1 MIISIDIGTSY
12 SSVCMK
18 NKEGKAEPVETST
31 GISIYGSK
39 YSLPS
44 AVFVEEDGNILVGQ
58 AAMNSRRRMP
68 QNFRSE
74 FKRDLGQNIPIVL
87 GNRSFLPEELY
98 AEMFRHMAAC
108 AQKSG
113 TGNIE
118 KAFITYPASYGK
130 SKREKIQQAAK
141 NAGLFDTELID
152 EPTAAAMCYGAK
164 GCLKDGDILLVYDF
178 GGGTFDVS
186 VIRYTDG
193 AYEPLAPAM
202 GIEHCG
208 GIDIDR
214 AIYLDMVSKIDSETL
229 KQLSANPTNKMRF
242 EGQLAELAV
251 KIKHHLSVAD
261 YAKEVIP
268 VGFDI
273 LDYELSRGKLNE
285 MIADTIS
292 QTIVCCKNLLDN
304 AGTAVHELSGI
315 LLVGGTSRVPLVS
328 DMVHKFAGSVPVYTN
343 ADPDLAVALGA
354 LEQKRQEKNSRRGGT
369 AAEAQQ
375 EKSKTDASG
384 FETPVHGAD
393 EREAENNETGNFQT
407 EDVDEQYRLGQQYEE
422 KQNYEQAA
430 EWYSRAARN
439 LYTNAAAA
447 DTDME
452 GIFQDRA
459 AGVEEQAAKS
469 RFMNM
474 WGSLAGN
481 ADAKYNYGLTFEAE
495 KNYAK
500 AAESYLAAANQGHAS
515 AQYRLGL
522 MCESGQ
528 GVTQD
533 YVRAAEWYRRAAG
546 REHASACNNLGVLYK
561 EGKGVRQDYAKA
573 VEWYQKAA
581 GKGHAAAQ
589 YNLGVRFYEGLG
601 VKQDYAQAMEYFQ
614 KAVKQGVG
622 YAGYNLGIG
631 YFAGKGVEQDYAKA
645 AEYFAGALAKG
656 CLDAGFY
663 LGVLYEAG
671 RGVEQDYAKA
681 ADYFQMAAQIGNRSA
696 QYQCGILYHNGKGV
710 NRDYI
715 KASEWY
721 RKAIEQEHENTK
733 KHFCMAKYRMGQE
746 YESKEDFEKAA
757 ECYQAAAEQGYASAQ
772 TSLGILYMS
781 GQGVS
786 RDYGKALEWFG
797 KADEQGDAFA
807 KYHLGILYYK
817 GNGTGQDYAKAAEYF
832 QEAANQGDVDA
843 QYHLGMLYKTGQ
855 GVEKDDSAAIGWFA
869 KAAKQGHVAAQYN
882 LGVLYYKGMGV
893 AKDDVRAAGC
903 FEAAAKQGEP
913 EASNHLGLM
922 YETGRGVAQDYNK
935 AAEWY
940 GEAAE
945 LGNANAQYN
954 FALMHYEGV
963 GIGQDYARAAEW
975 FEKAAG
981 QGLAAAQYNLGVMYE
996 TGQEITQDYSKA
1008 AEWYEK
1014 AAMQDNT
1021 DAQMNLASLYADGKG
1036 VEKDLQKA
1044 VYWYQKAQNKEREIV
1059 KRKIS
1064 RVGD

>member
-18 NKEGKAEPVETST
+18 NKEGKSEPVETST

-58 AAMNSRRRMP
+58 AAMNSRKKKP

-98 AEMFRHMAAC
+98 TEMFRHMAAC

-141 NAGLFDTELID
+141 NAGLFDAELID

-164 GCLKDGDILLVYDF
+164 GCLNNGDILLVYDF

-186 VIRYTDG
+186 VIRCTDG

-251 KIKHHLSVAD
+251 KIKHHLSAAE

-268 VGFDI
+268 IGFDI

-354 LEQKRQEKNSRRGGT
+354 LEQ
-369 AAEAQQ
+369 A
-375 EKSKTDASG
+375 
-384 FETPVHGAD
+384 
-393 EREAENNETGNFQT
+393 GNLKI
-407 EDVDEQYRLGQQYEE
+407 EDVDEQYRIGLQYEE

-430 EWYSRAARN
+430 EWYSKAARN
-439 LYTNAAAA
+439 LYTNAAVA
-447 DTDME
+447 DTDRE
-452 GIFQDRA
+452 GIFSDQE
-459 AGVEEQAAKS
+459 AGAEEQAVAS
-469 RFMNM
+469 RFMSMLGN
-474 WGSLAGN
+474 LTGN
-481 ADAKYNYGLTFEAE
+481 ADSQFKYGLTFEAE
-495 KNYAK
+495 KNYER
-500 AAESYLAAANQGHAS
+500 AAESYLAAANQGNKA

-528 GVTQD
+528 GVTQN
-533 YVRAAEWYRRAAG
+533 YVRAAEWYRRAAKQG
-546 REHASACNNLGVLYK
+546 HASACNNLGVLYK

-573 VEWYQKAA
+573 AEWYQKAA
-581 GKGHAAAQ
+581 DKGLDVAQ
-589 YNLGVRFYEGLG
+589 YNLGVRYYEGQG

-614 KAVKQGVG
+614 KAAERGVG
-622 YAGYNLGIG
+622 RAGYNLGIG
-631 YFAGKGVEQDYAKA
+631 CYAGKGIEQDYGKA
-645 AEYFAGALAKG
+645 AEYFEEALAEG
-656 CLDAGFY
+656 YMDAGFY

-671 RGVEQDYAKA
+671 RGVEQDDAKA
-681 ADYFQMAAQIGNRSA
+681 ADYYQMAAQTGNKSA
-696 QYQCGILYHNGKGV
+696 QYRCGILYHNGRGV
-710 NRDYI
+710 SRNYI
-715 KASEWY
+715 KASQWY
-721 RKAIEQEHENTK
+721 RSAIEQERENAK
-733 KHFCMAKYRMGQE
+733 KRLCMTQYRMGQD
-746 YESKEDFEKAA
+746 YENEQDYEKAT
-757 ECYQAAAEQGYASAQ
+757 ECYQTAAELEYAPAQ

-781 GQGVS
+781 GHGVN
-786 RDYGKALEWFG
+786 RDYEKAAEWFK
-797 KADEQGDAFA
+797 KAAEQGDVFA
-807 KYHLGILYYK
+807 KYHMGVMFYK
-817 GNGTGQDYAKAAEYF
+817 GSGICQDYEKAAEYF
-832 QEAANQGDVDA
+832 QEAANWGDVDA
-843 QYHLGMLYKTGQ
+843 QYNLGMLYKTGQ
-855 GVEKDDSAAIGWFA
+855 GVEKDDSIAIGWIT

-882 LGVLYYKGMGV
+882 LGVMYYKGMGV
-893 AKDDVRAAGC
+893 TKDDTKAAAYFEEAAGQGL
-903 FEAAAKQGEP
+903 AAAQY
-913 EASNHLGLM
+913 NLGVM

-963 GIGQDYARAAEW
+963 GVGQDYASAAEW

-1021 DAQMNLASLYADGKG
+1021 DAQLNLAFL
-1036 VEKDLQKA
+1036 
-1044 VYWYQKAQNKEREIV
+1044 
-1059 KRKIS
+1059 
-1064 RVGD
+1064 